1 MGNDTFHQSFPAL
14 TEAQIDIAVL
24 KTNMETMAREMSAL
38 QKDLLEV
45 RDTLDEVKVLL
56 SEAKGGWRMMM
67 LLGGSGATLGGA
79 ISWIANH
86 VTFK

>member
-1 MGNDTFHQSFPAL
+1 MTDTYHQGIPAL

-24 KTNMETMAREMSAL
+24 KTNMESMAREMSAL
-38 QKDLLEV
+38 QKDLIEV

-67 LLGGSGATLGGA
+67 LLGGGGATLGGVV
-79 ISWIANH
+79 SWIANH

>member
-1 MGNDTFHQSFPAL
+1 MGDTYRQGIPAL

-24 KTNMETMAREMSAL
+24 KNNMESMTRELTAL
-38 QKDLLEV
+38 QKDIVEV
-45 RDTLDEVKVLL
+45 RDTLDEVRVLL

-67 LLGGSGATLGGA
+67 LLGGGGATLGGL

>member
-1 MGNDTFHQSFPAL
+1 MTDTYRQGIPAL

-24 KTNMETMAREMSAL
+24 KTNMESMAREMSAL
-38 QKDLLEV
+38 QKDLIEV

-67 LLGGSGATLGGA
+67 LLGGGGATLGGVV
-79 ISWIANH
+79 SWIANH